1 VENLAR
7 FVMVLENVIIALVL
21 GIPEK
26 KANVQ
31 NVMELENVSI
41 AEVRENWLQE
51 YGLLNNSNVSLE
63 KSGYYGIITV
73 CNKLYQS

>member
-7 FVMVLENVIIALVL
+7 LVMVLENVIIVPVP

-26 KANVQ
+26 KANAQ
-31 NVMELENVSI
+31 NVMELENVPI
-41 AEVRENWLQE
+41 VEVRENWLQE

-63 KSGYYGIITV
+63 KSGMQQTLPV
-73 CNKLYQS
+73 LKTML